1 MSFRSRAQDEAMA
14 NECRPGRVNDVAFH
28 IEPGADPIAL
38 FVLAP
43 DQGLVWDTGSILIAD
58 AGLKIGRW
66 PGRGRD
72 MALAVNA
79 TSRAARLQ
87 AGSRHGGPLGAFDL
101 KRHGRQL
108 LFARQALAGAGP
120 GVTMTRYGRLTSSA
134 AAAGATDFTVLRA
147 AGEGWLFLSAAGRVI
162 ERRLAP
168 GERVTAAM
176 GNLVAMTS
184 TIDAD
189 DIVGE
194 RQVGFVT
201 LTGPGTIW
209 VQVGRAAGVAAP
221 RPEALRAVRPS
232 GPPVLDV
239 VR

>member
-1 MSFRSRAQDEAMA
+1 MSFRSRAQDEVMA
-14 NECRPGRVNDVAFH
+14 NERRPGRASDVAFH
-28 IEPGADPIAL
+28 IEPGSDPIAM

-43 DQGLVWDTGSILIAD
+43 DQGLVWNTGSILIAD

-66 PGRGRD
+66 PGRGRE
-72 MALAVNA
+72 MALVVNA
-79 TSRAARLQ
+79 TKAAARLE

-108 LFARQALAGAGP
+108 LFARRALAGAGP
-120 GVTMTRYGRLTSSA
+120 GVAMTRYGRLTGSA
-134 AAAGATDFTVLRA
+134 AAAGEAGFPLLWA
-147 AGEGWLFLSAAGRVI
+147 KGEGWLFLTAVGRVI
-162 ERRLAP
+162 ERRLVP

-189 DIVGE
+189 DTTGE
-194 RQVGFVT
+194 MAASFVQ

-209 VQVGRAAGVAAP
+209 VQAGRAGAVDP
-221 RPEALRAVRPS
+221 VHPEAARAVRPS

>member
-1 MSFRSRAQDEAMA
+1 MSFSSSARDEALA
-14 NECRPGRVNDVAFH
+14 NERRRGHVNDVAFR
-28 IEPGADPIAL
+28 IEPGPDPTAA

-43 DQGLVWDTGSILIAD
+43 DQGLVWETGSILMAD

-72 MALAVNA
+72 MALVVNGNG
-79 TSRAARLQ
+79 RAARLD

-108 LFARQALAGAGP
+108 LFAQRALAGAGP
-120 GVTMTRYGRLTSSA
+120 GVAMTRYGRIARSDPSA
-134 AAAGATDFTVLRA
+134 DQAGFTLLRA
-147 AGEGWLFLSAAGRVI
+147 EGEGWLFLSAAGRVI

-168 GERVTAAM
+168 GERVTAAI

-189 DIVGE
+189 EASGE
-194 RQVGFVT
+194 LAAAFVS

-209 VQVGRAAGVAAP
+209 VQAGRADPVGEVRREP
-221 RPEALRAVRPS
+221 VRAMRPS
-232 GPPVLDV
+232 GRPVLDV